1 VKREE
6 ALSFLPFLFLPIMK
20 NILEKYISKNA
31 LEYCISISNNYEF
44 KLDLSFDRKSKFGH
58 YKYWPETNSHIISIN
73 RGLSPS
79 LFLITF
85 IHELA
90 HLEVMLAYGRK
101 VMPHGKEWKGT
112 FRKLMAP
119 LLSHSIFETNL
130 LSALAIHLKNPKAS
144 LFADPRLWAILFPS
158 NDEHAIYV
166 NDIEDGKE
174 FIFKQRMFKKV
185 KSRRTRALCYEA
197 KSGNNYL
204 IPLLAQIEK
213 ID

>member
-1 VKREE
+1 MR
-6 ALSFLPFLFLPIMK
+6 S
-20 NILEKYISKNA
+20 ILEQHIPQDA
-31 LEYCISISNNYEF
+31 LEYCVSISSNYVF
-44 KLDLSFDRKSKFGH
+44 KLDLSFNRKSKFGH
-58 YKYWPETNSHIISIN
+58 YKYWPQTNSHTISIN
-73 RGLSPS
+73 SGLSPQ

-90 HLEVMLAYGRK
+90 HLDVMLNYGRK

-112 FRKLMAP
+112 FCKLMAP
-119 LLSHSIFETNL
+119 LLTPSIFETNL
-130 LSALAIHLKNPKAS
+130 LSALALHLKNPKAS
-144 LFADPRLWAILFPS
+144 LSADSRLWATLFP
-158 NDEHAIYV
+158 NNNEDALYV
-166 NDIEDGKE
+166 SDIEEGSE
-174 FIFKQRMFKKV
+174 FMFRKRVFKKV

>member
-1 VKREE
+1 M
-6 ALSFLPFLFLPIMK
+6 SFLPFLFLPTMK
-20 NILEKYISKNA
+20 NILKKYISENA

-58 YKYWPETNSHIISIN
+58 YKYCPQTKSHTISIN
-73 RGLSPS
+73 KGLSQQ

-90 HLEVMLAYGRK
+90 HLDVMLNYGRK
-101 VMPHGKEWKGT
+101 VMPHGKEWKGA

-119 LLSHSIFETNL
+119 LLTHSVFETNL
-130 LSALAIHLKNPKAS
+130 LSALALHLKNPKAS
-144 LFADPRLWAILFPS
+144 LSADPRLWAIMFP
-158 NDEHAIYV
+158 NNNEDALYV
-166 NDIEDGKE
+166 NDIKDGKE
-174 FIFKQRMFKKV
+174 FIFKERVFKKV

-204 IPLLAQIEK
+204 IPLLAKIEK

>member
-1 VKREE
+1 ME
-6 ALSFLPFLFLPIMK
+6 
-20 NILEKYISKNA
+20 NTLEQYIPSNA
-31 LEYCISISNNYEF
+31 LEYCTDLSANYQF
-44 KLDLSFDRKSKFGH
+44 KLDLSFNRKSKFGH
-58 YKYWPETNSHIISIN
+58 YKYWPQTNSHTISIN

-90 HLEVMLAYGRK
+90 HLDVMLIYGRK
-101 VMPHGKEWKGT
+101 MMPHGKEWKAT

-130 LSALAIHLKNPKAS
+130 LSALALHLKNPKAS
-144 LFADPRLWAILFPS
+144 LSADPRLWAILFPS
-158 NDEHAIYV
+158 NDENAIYV
-166 NDIEDGKE
+166 NDIEDGE
-174 FIFKQRMFKKV
+174 DFIFKQRMFKKV

-204 IPLLAQIEK
+204 IPLLAEIKKIE
-213 ID
+213 